1 LKRREIK
8 ADSRTLNGA
17 DEYFKYFTF
26 SSAYEK
32 QRRTRRIRGSV
43 PKGSFSKA
51 AVAWADEAYRGVC
64 EHGQAAT
71 CLREAA
77 PAKAGNAA
85 GGPFGLT
92 QGMFFQ
98 RSLKLL

>member
-1 LKRREIK
+1 M
-8 ADSRTLNGA
+8 N
-17 DEYFKYFTF
+17 FKYFTF
-26 SSAYEK
+26 LSANEK
-32 QRRTRRIRGSV
+32 QRRTRGMRGSV
-43 PKGSFSKA
+43 QKGSFGKA
-51 AVAWADEAYRGVC
+51 AVAWAGGAYRGVR

-92 QGMFFQ
+92 QGMLFQ
-98 RSLKLL
+98 HYLKLL